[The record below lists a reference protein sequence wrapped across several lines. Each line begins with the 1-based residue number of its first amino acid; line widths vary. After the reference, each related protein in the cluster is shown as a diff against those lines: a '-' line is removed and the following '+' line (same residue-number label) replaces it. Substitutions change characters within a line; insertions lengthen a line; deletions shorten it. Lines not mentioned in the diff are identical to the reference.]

1 MADLAK
7 FSLVL
12 YGMEIFDGLT
22 YIISEFDTVYA
33 EEGSLVEMH
42 FTWIFLYT
50 VQQICIIV
58 FINICNDPII
68 PFQPKA
74 GWFCNQSGMALF
86 SSFFVVQHASFHV
99 NEMRYGI

>member
-42 FTWIFLYT
+42 FT
-50 VQQICIIV
+50 
-58 FINICNDPII
+58 
-68 PFQPKA
+68 
-74 GWFCNQSGMALF
+74 
-86 SSFFVVQHASFHV
+86 
-99 NEMRYGI
+99 